1 MLDIFNQD
9 AFSVIRLTDAINKVP
24 HIPGRAGQVID
35 WQEQGIDTTSVM
47 IEEVSG
53 QLRLLNPVPRGGAGE
68 TTEKSKRKVRSL
80 IVPHYQ
86 HDDAIMADEVQGVRA
101 FGQESQV
108 ETVFNKVNMRMQETV
123 ALRMD
128 PTLEYQRIGAVKGI
142 IVNGDGS
149 TMYNLFNEFGVQQP
163 AQVAFALGNAS
174 TDVRGK
180 CTQIVRAV
188 ANALG
193 GIPYRGIYAFCSD
206 DFWDALIR
214 HPKVE
219 DTFKYQ
225 EGMRLR
231 EGVAWQTL
239 DFGGITFENYRG
251 AIGTTPFIENPTAQF
266 FPVGVPG
273 LWRTLYAPADYIDT
287 VNTIG
292 LPRYARQYR
301 MPNDK
306 GVMLEQQMNPLNY
319 CTRPNVLIKGTTAA
333 S

>member
-1 MLDIFNQD
+1 MLDIFNND

-35 WQEQGIDTTSVM
+35 WQEQGIDTTSVL

-53 QLRLLNPVPRGGAGE
+53 ELRLLNPVPRGGVGE
-68 TTEKSKRKVRSL
+68 TTEKSKRKARSL

-108 ETVFNKVNMRMQETV
+108 ETIFNKVNMRMQETV
-123 ALRMD
+123 QQRMD
-128 PTLEYQRIGAVKGI
+128 PTLEYQRVGALKGI
-142 IVNGDGS
+142 ILNGDGS
-149 TMYNLFNEFGVQQP
+149 TLYNLFTEFNVSAP
-163 AQVAFALGNAS
+163 SDVSFALGNAN

-180 CTQIVRAV
+180 CTQVVRAI

-193 GIPYRGIYAFCSD
+193 GIPYRGIYAFCGD
-206 DFWDALIR
+206 DFWDALIK

-219 DTFKYQ
+219 ETFKYQ
-225 EGMRLR
+225 EGFRLR

-251 AIGTTPFIENPTAQF
+251 SIGNTPFIASGTAQF
-266 FPVGVPG
+266 FPIGVPG
-273 LWRTLYAPADYIDT
+273 LWRTLYAPADYIET

-292 LPRYARQYR
+292 LPRYAKQIR
-301 MPNDK
+301 MKNDK
-306 GVMLEQQMNPLNY
+306 GIELEQQMNPLNY
-319 CTRPNVLIKGTTAA
+319 CTRPNVLVKGNA
-333 S
+333 